1 MSECTELSD
10 RMPLVA
16 LGKAGWTA
24 EEARHLSGCRSC
36 QAEWDLLG
44 LAIRLGETGPEL
56 QRSQVAEA
64 VLRRLDRERVVR
76 LRKKTWG
83 FAGLAAAAALAALV
97 WSGQPATR
105 PVFLPS
111 GPSVARLQIPLPELD
126 SLPSAEL
133 DSVLKTMDEP
143 VGNGSAG
150 ESGLG
155 DLDST
160 ELQNVLDYWEG

>member
-16 LGKAGWTA
+16 LGKAEWA
-24 EEARHLSGCRSC
+24 DEEARHLTGCRSC
-36 QAEWDLLG
+36 RAEWELLG
-44 LAIRLGETGPEL
+44 LAIRMGESAPEL
-56 QRSQVAEA
+56 QRSRVAEA
-64 VLRRLDRERVVR
+64 VLNRLELERVRR

-83 FAGLAAAAALAALV
+83 FAGLAAAATIAALV
-97 WSGQPATR
+97 WTERPAIR
-105 PVFLPS
+105 PVLPPT
-111 GPSVARLQIPLPELD
+111 GPSVARLEIPLPELD

-143 VGNGSAG
+143 AGNGSAV
-150 ESGLG
+150 EPGLG
-155 DLDST
+155 DLDSS